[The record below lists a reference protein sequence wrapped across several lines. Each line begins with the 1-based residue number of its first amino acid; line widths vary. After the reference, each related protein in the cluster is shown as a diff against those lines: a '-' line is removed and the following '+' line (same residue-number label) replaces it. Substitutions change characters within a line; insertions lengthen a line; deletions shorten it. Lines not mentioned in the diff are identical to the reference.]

1 MATVQ
6 TSEVGATLMLVIG
19 HSIQMRAVRQL
30 KREKKLFMRI
40 FVCAIR
46 LIFNAIKSRRMR
58 WVRHVVRMGEVS
70 ISAKIFVKIPQS
82 KKPQKNLRTWILEK
96 IV

>member
-1 MATVQ
+1 
-6 TSEVGATLMLVIG
+6 
-19 HSIQMRAVRQL
+19 
-30 KREKKLFMRI
+30 
-40 FVCAIR
+40 
-46 LIFNAIKSRRMR
+46 MR